1 MSASCFGAVFTP
13 NRLSRAATR
22 LIPQLPKRSSLKETL
37 SHYSVQI
44 YRSCTQDASVSPTVP
59 TTLHPT
65 WEDIKSAC
73 CGHWPCCSVHHSKE
87 KACHFHHQT
96 GVKLNVLM
104 PTDTCMHTNTHVCI
118 QIYIVVYKHLHT
130 YVHTYYTY
138 IHMYYIHTYVLHI
151 YDFMRTYHTHICT
164 LHTLQYMLHNYA
176 NLSPIVFILNK
187 HFHIRQFCVGA

>member
-1 MSASCFGAVFTP
+1 MTPEIETNILMSASCFGAVFTP

-73 CGHWPCCSVHHSKE
+73 CGHVVQSIIPK
-87 KACHFHHQT
+87 KKPAIFTTRQA
-96 GVKLNVLM
+96 LN
-104 PTDTCMHTNTHVCI
+104 
-118 QIYIVVYKHLHT
+118 
-130 YVHTYYTY
+130 
-138 IHMYYIHTYVLHI
+138 
-151 YDFMRTYHTHICT
+151 
-164 LHTLQYMLHNYA
+164 
-176 NLSPIVFILNK
+176 
-187 HFHIRQFCVGA
+187 